1 MKRVVLAV
9 IAIAGLAS
17 ACTVRS
23 ERTVVEHPAAPSTAA
38 VVVADP
44 PPPAPD
50 TVVVRHY

>member
-1 MKRVVLAV
+1 MKRVVLAA

-23 ERTVVEHPAAPSTAA
+23 ERTVVERPTAPATQA

-44 PPPAPD
+44 PPTA
-50 TVVVRHY
+50 VVVRNP

>member
-1 MKRVVLAV
+1 MKRVILAT

-23 ERTVVEHPAAPSTAA
+23 ERTVVERPVAPATAA
-38 VVVADP
+38 VVVTDP

-50 TVVVRHY
+50 AVVVRHY